1 MGRKSAD
8 TLASRAKPAA
18 QVPPDSSEE
27 EQERLGKRG
36 LPDSSEDEEQRVIT
50 IARKRS
56 QGCQDVSKQADGGT
70 AAVKEEGGTGR
81 EGQAGAGAPG
91 GKRVPPASIE
101 DEEEQKE
108 QTTIARCQDGSEA
121 DEADEADA
129 AAGEADEDETLG
141 QMPGSNDGHD
151 TDAFDLHVSQP
162 QPPSDSSD
170 SEIDDVPLGHRVR
183 KQLAEEPQSKPVKKR
198 PRGEPQEEANRK
210 ARRADPESPLTLTLH

>member
-1 MGRKSAD
+1 MGRKSAH

-18 QVPPDSSEE
+18 RAPPDSSEE

-151 TDAFDLHVSQP
+151 TDELHVS